1 MTFYLIAEANVR
13 DKEGFNQKFAA
24 VALQIFKECHGEFL
38 ARGYENAICIRGAP
52 PESNVMLARFP
63 DMDLLNEYLNKL
75 DPLIE
80 KVGKKY
86 ADFRIIAVEGLPV
99 AFTGRHTT

>member
-38 ARGYENAICIRGAP
+38 ARGYENAIVFVVPHPKAMSCWHG
-52 PESNVMLARFP
+52 
-63 DMDLLNEYLNKL
+63 
-75 DPLIE
+75 
-80 KVGKKY
+80 
-86 ADFRIIAVEGLPV
+86 FRTWIC
-99 AFTGRHTT
+99 